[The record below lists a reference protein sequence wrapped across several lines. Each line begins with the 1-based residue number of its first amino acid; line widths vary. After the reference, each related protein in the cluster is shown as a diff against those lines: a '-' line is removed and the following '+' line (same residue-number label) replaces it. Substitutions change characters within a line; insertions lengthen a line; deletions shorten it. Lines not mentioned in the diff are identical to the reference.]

1 MKWLYLWGKISDVGL
16 FTFQSGLRD
25 EDWEV
30 TIFNSKLLD
39 TSIKKFCSKNTD
51 LQLTENFVRI

>member
-16 FTFQSGLRD
+16 FAFQSGLRD

-39 TSIKKFCSKNTD
+39 TSIKIFCSKNTD
-51 LQLTENFVRI
+51 